1 MAANL
6 IADPL
11 VRLRARYAQSRLP
24 GFLRWWGGEL
34 AALIPLRWRALLLR
48 GNARLLYEA
57 QGQDLRVL
65 AAGDGQ
71 ERELLRLPLSEA
83 AALAPSLEAA
93 LGDRAG
99 ARPRWLLLS
108 GERVLR
114 RRMSLPAAA
123 ADRLRDVLAFEL
135 DRQTPFR
142 SEEVA
147 FDHRLL
153 RRDETTRQL
162 EVELVVLPR
171 AALDAALAPL
181 GPQAAHLDGVDVRD
195 PDAPAEGGGTLGV
208 NLLPPDR
215 RAARRDPTR
224 WLNLALL
231 ALAALGTGI
240 ALWQTLEN
248 RRAAVAA
255 LSEQIDQRKRE
266 AQQVQRLRAQ
276 LDDAAGGANFLARAR
291 AARPTMLELLN
302 DITRRVP
309 DGSWLERLSVNSDKV
324 ALVGLSEQAS
334 SLVAALQPSPFL
346 RSPALSGSV
355 QADPRNRRD
364 RFTVAADLAVAAE
377 APAKG
382 GARDGKL
389 NGANSTQPDTEASD
403 AAAAPRR

>member
-1 MAANL
+1 MATVLTRAPFL
-6 IADPL
+6 
-11 VRLRARYAQSRLP
+11 RLRARYAQSRLP

-34 AALIPLRWRALLLR
+34 AALIPQRWRALLLR

-65 AAGDGQ
+65 VAGDGQ
-71 ERELLRLPLSEA
+71 ERELLRLPLSEV

-99 ARPRWLLLS
+99 TRPRWLLLS

-142 SEEVA
+142 SEDVA

-153 RRDETTRQL
+153 RRDEVTRQL

-195 PDAPAEGGGTLGV
+195 PDTPDSALGV
-208 NLLPPDR
+208 NLLPPER
-215 RAARRDPTR
+215 RATRRDPTR
-224 WLNLALL
+224 RLNLALL
-231 ALAALGTGI
+231 ALAVLGTGI

-309 DGSWLERLSVNSDKV
+309 DGSWLERFSVNDDKV
-324 ALVGLSEQAS
+324 ALVGLSQQAS
-334 SLVAALQPSPFL
+334 GLVAALQPSPFL

-377 APAKG
+377 PPAAKG
-382 GARDGKL
+382 GAK
-389 NGANSTQPDTEASD
+389 NGASSAQPDQADLEASD